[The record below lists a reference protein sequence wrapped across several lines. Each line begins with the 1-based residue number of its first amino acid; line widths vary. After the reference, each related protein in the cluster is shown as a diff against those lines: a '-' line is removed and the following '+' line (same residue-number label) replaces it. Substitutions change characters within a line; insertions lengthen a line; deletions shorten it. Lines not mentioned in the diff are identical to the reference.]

1 MREKFKLAEI
11 NLYEENDIIVNKK
24 GNIIGIN
31 QATLDMYNT
40 MTNTERAKK
49 YFNYMKY
56 QYLKT
61 LKDKGFKLSSVY
73 DPSLNSLYFSKL
85 NNETSA
91 QWINSQSGTMALGF
105 IKSQSGSILS
115 EYNEDDVLTGKAIVE
130 LNPMFNSYF

>member
-1 MREKFKLAEI
+1 
-11 NLYEENDIIVNKK
+11 
-24 GNIIGIN
+24 
-31 QATLDMYNT
+31 
-40 MTNTERAKK
+40 MTNTERAKN

-91 QWINSQSGTMALGF
+91 QWINSQSGTMTLGF
-105 IKSQSGSILS
+105 IKSKSGSILS
-115 EYNEDDVLTGKAIVE
+115 EYDENDILTGNAIVE

>member
-1 MREKFKLAEI
+1 LREKFKLKEI

-24 GNIIGIN
+24 GIIIGIN

-40 MTNTERAKK
+40 MTNTERAKN

-73 DPSLNSLYFSKL
+73 DPSLNSLYFNKL
-85 NNETSA
+85 DSDTA
-91 QWINSQSGTMALGF
+91 A
-105 IKSQSGSILS
+105 K
-115 EYNEDDVLTGKAIVE
+115 
-130 LNPMFNSYF
+130 